1 MKKLFYF
8 KLACTGIR
16 KNRRLYLPYVLA
28 CTGMVAMSHIMQ
40 SLSYAPAL
48 REMKGGNMMEI
59 ILSLG
64 KFVIAAFAALFLI
77 YTNSFLIRNRYHEF
91 GLYHVLGMGKRA
103 LSRVIFWENGIV
115 AAISLT
121 VGIAMGSLLYKLA
134 ELILVNM
141 VHGQI
146 DYSIVLDPESIGV
159 TLTIFG
165 VIFVLLLLRSL
176 IQVRIANPLELLRSE
191 NVGEKPIKVK
201 FLPGIAGAILLAA
214 AYCIAIMTAGTF
226 EAATWFFA
234 AVIMVI
240 AGTYLVMISG
250 SVALC
255 GLLKKW
261 KNFYYKKQNF
271 ISVSSMA
278 YRMKRNGAGLASI
291 CILATMVL
299 VMISSTGSLYI
310 GAEDALMTRYPY
322 DISFGIALQ
331 SPEQADDDCMDRLLG
346 VFQAVYEENE
356 ITPSD
361 EVYYFYASAAVH
373 MTDENA
379 KIGYT
384 STMALSQMYNLM
396 FVREEDYNRVFGTD
410 LCLQSG
416 QAMIGTHNCTYGS
429 DYMSIENTEL
439 KIVGE
444 LPTELIA
451 ADMTAS
457 VYPTITL
464 VVPELP
470 NLDSLAVY
478 FYYCADYDLSEE
490 KITEAFSALLNS
502 LPEKLKTEDGTFICA
517 GECRA
522 NARQSFYSLFGG
534 LFFIGVILSLIFAAA
549 AALIIYYKQVSEGYE
564 DRHRFA
570 IMQHVGMT
578 REDIK
583 KSIRSQI
590 LMVFFSPLLL
600 AGIHLMF
607 AFPMIWQMLKMFD
620 LYNRQLV
627 VWAHIAAYLAFCVFY
642 IIVYNLT
649 AHAYYRIVSGER
661 EE

>member
-1 MKKLFYF
+1 MTLSRPNSEKATLLTEVKQMLWYWRR
-8 KLACTGIR
+8 IR
-16 KNRRLYLPYVLA
+16 KGLA
-28 CTGMVAMSHIMQ
+28 MCLLCVGIF
-40 SLSYAPAL
+40 LS
-48 REMKGGNMMEI
+48 
-59 ILSLG
+59 
-64 KFVIAAFAALFLI
+64 VFA
-77 YTNSFLIRNRYHEF
+77 
-91 GLYHVLGMGKRA
+91 LYHIPAAAVLYPGILCTAVLLALGAVDAVREKRKLKNLSA
-103 LSRVIFWENGIV
+103 LK
-115 AAISLT
+115 SLPEDLPDRLEAYD
-121 VGIAMGSLLYKLA
+121 GD
-134 ELILVNM
+134 
-141 VHGQI
+141 I
-146 DYSIVLDPESIGV
+146 DSIVLDPESIGG

-165 VIFVLLLLRSL
+165 VIFALLLLRSL

-250 SVALC
+250 SVASC

-331 SPEQADDDCMDRLLG
+331 SPEQAEDDCMDRLLG
-346 VFQAVYEENE
+346 GFQAVYEENE
-356 ITPSD
+356 ITPNN
-361 EVYYFYASAAVH
+361 EIYYFYASAAVH

-379 KIGYT
+379 GIGYT

-410 LCLQSG
+410 LCLQYG

-429 DYMSIENTEL
+429 DHISIENTEL
-439 KIVGE
+439 EIVGE

-490 KITEAFSALLNS
+490 KITEAFSALQNN

-549 AALIIYYKQVSEGYE
+549 AALIIYYKQISEGYE

-583 KSIRSQI
+583 KSIRSQELI
-590 LMVFFSPLLL
+590 CRGWFLPPNTYDCGSF
-600 AGIHLMF
+600 
-607 AFPMIWQMLKMFD
+607 
-620 LYNRQLV
+620 V
-627 VWAHIAAYLAFCVFY
+627 V
-642 IIVYNLT
+642 NGT
-649 AHAYYRIVSGER
+649 AVVGKE
-661 EE
+661 